1 MQFFSSARDMIK
13 YDIRITSE
21 QIKKKL
27 DEKFPLTKT
36 YLYIFKITFQNP
48 EVMLLDVTDKVRL
61 CLDTILNIKIRE
73 HSKPLRGSAEVI
85 SGIDFDTDSGK
96 FFLTDCQIEKL
107 HVDGIPDKYISKV
120 NKVANMATKELL
132 YKYPV
137 YTLRAKDAKTTAAKL
152 LLKKVVVS
160 NGAVIVTLGI

>member
-1 MQFFSSARDMIK
+1 M
-13 YDIRITSE
+13 
-21 QIKKKL
+21 
-27 DEKFPLTKT
+27 
-36 YLYIFKITFQNP
+36 FKITFKNP
-48 EVMLLDVTDKVRL
+48 EVMLLDVSDKVKIG
-61 CLDTILNIKIRE
+61 LDAILNIKIKGQ
-73 HSKPLRGSAEVI
+73 SKPLRGSAEVI

-107 HVDGIPDKYISKV
+107 HVDGIPDKYISKL
-120 NKVANMATKELL
+120 NKVANMAAKELH

-160 NGAVIVTLGI
+160 NGAVIITLGI